1 MDDRRFDSS
10 DPEQGNPP
18 PTYGSGDS
26 AGGEPASAA
35 EAPAATEATPSN
47 DGVPVW
53 ATPPT
58 ESPARPQPPVGRL
71 RKRSVAGLTAVA
83 LVVGAA
89 GGAGAT
95 LALDGWDG
103 GFSGLPEAS
112 TGQPVNRA
120 EGSVAQVT
128 AEVMPSVVSIEAT
141 NEGVRTSTGSGFLIS
156 EDGYVVTNAH
166 VIESSDGT
174 VSVLLSDGDVV
185 EGDVVGAT
193 ADYDLAVIKID
204 RTGLTPL
211 VLGDS
216 DAMLVGDP
224 VIAIGSPLGL
234 DSTVTT
240 GIVSAVH
247 RPVTAAGGGGTPAFI
262 DAIQTDAA
270 INPGNSGGPLLNS
283 AGEVI
288 GVNSAIASLPGATR
302 GTGAGSVGLGFAI
315 PSNQARRTAEE
326 IIETGTATFPVI
338 GVNLD
343 QRNSGRGVA
352 ILDDDEID
360 GVPGVVSGSPA
371 DLAGLEPGDVIVA
384 VDGRPVARSDEL
396 VVAIR
401 AMAPGDT
408 VTLTVLSGG
417 DELDVDVTLTSNIDV
432 DFGDGSD
439 ATPDPEPEPQE

>member
-1 MDDRRFDSS
+1 MDDPRFDS
-10 DPEQGNPP
+10 DRELPNAVPGWVRV
-18 PTYGSGDS
+18 PT
-26 AGGEPASAA
+26 EPA
-35 EAPAATEATPSN
+35 
-47 DGVPVW
+47 
-53 ATPPT
+53 
-58 ESPARPQPPVGRL
+58 ARPQPPEGRL
-71 RKRSVAGLTAVA
+71 RKRTVATLTALA
-83 LVVGAA
+83 LIVGAV

-95 LALDGWDG
+95 LALDQWDG
-103 GFSGLPEAS
+103 EFTGLPESS
-112 TGQPVNRA
+112 TGQPVSRA
-120 EGSVAQVT
+120 EGSVAAVT

-141 NEGVRTSTGSGFLIS
+141 NSGVRTSTGSGFIIS
-156 EDGYVVTNAH
+156 EDGYILTNAH

-174 VSVLLSDGDVV
+174 VSVLLSDGEVI
-185 EGDVVGAT
+185 EGDVVGST
-193 ADYDLAVIKID
+193 ADYDLAVIKVD
-204 RTGLTPL
+204 HPDLQPL

-216 DAMLVGDP
+216 DEMLVGDP

-240 GIVSAVH
+240 GIISAVH

-315 PSNQARRTAEE
+315 PSNQARRTSEE

-352 ILDDDEID
+352 ILEDDELD
-360 GVPGVVSGSPA
+360 GVPGVVEGSPA
-371 DLAGLEPGDVIVA
+371 DLSGLKPGDVIVA

-408 VTLTVLSGG
+408 VTLRVLSGG
-417 DELDVDVTLTSNIDV
+417 VERDVDVTLTSNADV

-439 ATPDPEPEPQE
+439 ATPEPEPDDEE